1 MYGRGSGLSKGFDCA
16 TIGRLCSASDIEA
29 VLLLFVDGV
38 INFGIC
44 SLDDDGGAPDPEELV

>member
-44 SLDDDGGAPDPEELV
+44 GLEDDGAADPEELG